1 MASHREAVTNDKPYV
16 DPNPLPP
23 SVPHVDELGTTSA
36 PLKSASFFIGDYC
49 REVNGEYLPTCRRMI
64 AGRPSEERVPKVD
77 LEAS

>member
-1 MASHREAVTNDKPYV
+1 MSTHREAVSNDKPYV

-49 REVNGEYLPTCRRMI
+49 REVNGEYPVFAKRGAYRR
-64 AGRPSEERVPKVD
+64 APS
-77 LEAS
+77 